1 MKGLPAPGRPAGPPA
16 ALDPAVARTAAAA
29 PRGRGRRPVPGPA
42 PWPTATR
49 ASLFTV
55 LLVTLGLACGLVCWL
70 GFEQWL
76 IVRQRAATLQVP
88 PLVLLAA
95 GLLAGLARGRRLARP
110 TTLIAVGG
118 LLTAASAVSL
128 ALQFL
133 DAPSLTPRLAPACV
147 ACFGAGVLVTAAAR
161 ATGRGSAVVV
171 VLLAVVLAL
180 ALGRLLLGPAGQPPR
195 GPSVAADPAGRPYYT
210 WERAGLVP
218 LVEEVSPD
226 AVLGHQ
232 LGDAAGP
239 CRLLLCGVVTGV
251 AALGGTVDAVATT
264 RSRRRATE

>member
-1 MKGLPAPGRPAGPPA
+1 M
-16 ALDPAVARTAAAA
+16 ARTAAAA
-29 PRGRGRRPVPGPA
+29 PRDRGRRPAPGPA

-55 LLVTLGLACGLVCWL
+55 LLVTLGLACGLLCWL

-76 IVRQRAATLQVP
+76 IVHQRAATLQVP
-88 PLVLLAA
+88 PLALLFAGTVA
-95 GLLAGLARGRRLARP
+95 GLTLGRRLARP

-118 LLTAASAVSL
+118 LLTAASAVTL

-133 DAPSLTPRLAPACV
+133 DAPSLTAHVAPACV
-147 ACFGAGVLVTAAAR
+147 ACFGAGVLLAAAAEAAGRNR
-161 ATGRGSAVVV
+161 AVTVA
-171 VLLAVVLAL
+171 
-180 ALGRLLLGPAGQPPR
+180 LLLMCAPAVAVGWLLGDPAGQPAR
-195 GPSVAADPAGRPYYT
+195 GPSVAADPTGRPYYT

-218 LVEEVSPD
+218 IVEDLSPD
-226 AVLGHQ
+226 AVLRHR

-239 CRLLLCGVVTGV
+239 GRLLLCGIVTGV
-251 AALGGTVDAVATT
+251 AAVGGTVDAVATT